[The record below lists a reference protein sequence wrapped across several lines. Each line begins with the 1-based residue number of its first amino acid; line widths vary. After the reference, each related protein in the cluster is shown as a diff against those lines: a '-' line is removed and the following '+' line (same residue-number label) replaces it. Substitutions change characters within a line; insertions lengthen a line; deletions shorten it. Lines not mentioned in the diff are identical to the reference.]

1 MNLTRLRRGR
11 DSNGRTAQN
20 RSSRNRY
27 SLEDQLIIGIAA
39 LSISISMRDLGYR
52 HIDMN
57 FGSQLTM
64 GVPNLDRLREFFLIG

>member
-1 MNLTRLRRGR
+1 
-11 DSNGRTAQN
+11 
-20 RSSRNRY
+20 
-27 SLEDQLIIGIAA
+27 
-39 LSISISMRDLGYR
+39 MRDLGYR